1 MIPFPT
7 IDTYITF
14 FFLHY
19 FLKLE
24 KYQLYI
30 KIAKFWI
37 MNTI

>member
-7 IDTYITF
+7 IDT
-14 FFLHY
+14 Y

-30 KIAKFWI
+30 KNAKFWI